1 MKKLLTLLILFSCS
15 TVFSQ
20 VITVDTSTYTVPQLV
35 NNVLIN
41 SPCITAN
48 NITWSTGTNF
58 GSSNGIGYFQN
69 TNPNFPMQSG
79 VILSTGNIL
88 NAPGPNLTMLN
99 DGSTSWPGDST
110 LESTLAASGITMNS
124 VNATVL
130 EFEFTP
136 LSPHFDFDFLFA
148 SEEYGNFQCQFSD
161 AFAFLLTN
169 MSTGVTTNLAVVPG
183 TSTPISVVTI
193 RDFLYNSGCE
203 SVNPSFFG
211 TFNGGSNAS
220 SSPINFNGQTVVLN
234 ASSTLVPGTLYKIK
248 LVIADRTDILSD
260 SAIFLSSNSFNLGQE
275 VLGADLTIAN
285 NTAVCFGTSEVIES
299 NLNPSNFTFVWKK
312 DGVTLAGETGPNL
325 TVTQPGTY
333 TLEYTNITFTCETI
347 TDSIVVEFTP
357 EYITPEPIDLFLCDT
372 GLASYNYNLA
382 QNTALVTAGLNP
394 GVTISFHA
402 SLLHANNNTNA
413 LPSIYSSAG
422 NQTIYV
428 RINKENSSCFTVKS
442 FELLLSPPPTA
453 TQPLDINLCES
464 TFGSGEA
471 TFNLNPISLS
481 VLNGQS
487 GDIYSVS
494 YYNSLA
500 DASSGSNA
508 SPNNIFITSGTTIHI
523 RVQLITDSSCFS
535 LTSVNLNVSSLP
547 VVDELEDVI
556 VCDNYVLQPITNGN
570 YFTAANGGGTAL
582 FAGDV
587 ITETQT
593 VYIYNAGT
601 LPPFCKNESSFRV
614 IIVKPEDLP
623 IESGDYCESYSLPG
637 VEFGGYFTA
646 PNGGGTELS
655 EGSAITTTQTV
666 YFYFISETD
675 PSCLIDL
682 PFSITII
689 ERQDVPILQNGF
701 DCTSFILQ
709 PLSYGNYYDA
719 PNGGGNQLAVGT
731 AITSSQTVYIFGQN
745 SVCTSES
752 SFEVVIGINF
762 PTDVTDCVGYT
773 LPNLNVG
780 NYFTEP
786 MGMGTQIPAG
796 TIINTNQTIYVYAV
810 SQSPPNCTDNYNF
823 TVSIVLPTLTAP
835 TITSGCENYVL
846 PSIPVGNYFTGSNG
860 TGTALFA
867 GDVLTTSQ
875 TIYIFV
881 SDNAGCQNEITFD
894 VTVYQ
899 RPILDNRSDIDA
911 CHSYTLTNLA
921 NGNYFTQPNGGGTQM
936 NGGDVLTTSQLIY
949 IYAIENGCPAQTSF
963 QLNIFSI
970 DAFETADVTACDS
983 YVLPA
988 LTGNNKYY
996 TQPNGPFGTGIELAA
1011 GSVINST
1018 QTIYIFIQSGER
1030 INCTDES
1037 DFVVNIVPTPVIAS
1051 IPNVNVCE
1059 SYTLPTLTVG
1069 NYFTET
1075 GGNGTMLNAG
1085 DILTTNQT
1093 LFVYAETGT
1102 TPNCFDEK
1110 SFNVSIFNVEQLP
1123 NVTSCSSYTLPTLAV
1138 GNFYNG
1144 PNGTG
1149 GMLAQGSSVATSKT
1163 IYVFAYS
1170 GYSPNC
1176 SDETSFT
1183 VTIIPEPVA
1192 YPVPIIERTI
1202 CDEDDNNNG
1211 VTDFDLTTLSAT
1223 ILASQTGAEFNI
1235 SFYENLEDATNENNA
1250 ITISDITTIYVRV
1263 NNSLAPDCF
1272 DIKPIAII
1280 VNKLPEPNA
1289 TGGIVCIDSETGT
1302 LLNPYTITTGLS
1314 TSTHTFQWFDE
1325 LGNVIGTSNN
1335 YQAILPGQ
1343 YSVIATNN
1351 ATGCPSEEVFVTVNQ
1366 SEPAVI
1372 AYSISEDFTPNQTV
1386 VVSATGTGGNYEYQL
1401 DDGAYQSSPTFNNV
1415 QPGIHTITVRDINGC
1430 GKTTT
1435 EAIVVY
1441 YPHYF
1446 TPNGDGVNEYWN
1458 IYDLRDQ
1465 EVAIIEIYDRF
1476 GKLMKQIKP
1485 SGQGWD
1491 GTYNGREV
1499 PSDDYWFVINYQKD
1513 NKNKE
1518 FKAHFSLK
1526 R

>member
-1 MKKLLTLLILFSCS
+1 MKKLLFLILLLSAS
-15 TVFSQ
+15 YGFSQ
-20 VITVDTSTYTVPQLV
+20 TITVDTNTYTVPQLV
-35 NNVLIN
+35 NNILIN

-48 NITWSTGTNF
+48 NVTWSTGTNF

-79 VILSTGNIL
+79 VILSTGNVL
-88 NAPGPNLTMLN
+88 NAPGPNLSMLS
-99 DGSTSWPGDST
+99 DGSTTWPGDSS
-110 LESTLAASGITMNS
+110 LESTLATSGITMNS

-220 SSPINFNGQTVVLN
+220 SAPINFNGQTVVLN
-234 ASSTLVPGTLYKIK
+234 ASATLVPGTLYKIK
-248 LVIADRTDILSD
+248 LVIADRTDVLSD

-285 NTAVCFGTSEVIES
+285 NTAVCFGTSEIIES
-299 NLNPSNFTFVWKK
+299 NLNPSNYSFVWKK

-325 TVTQPGTY
+325 TVLQPGTY
-333 TLEYTNITFTCETI
+333 TLEYTNISFSCETI
-347 TDSIVVEFTP
+347 SDSIVVEYSP
-357 EYITPEPIDLFLCDT
+357 EYLTPEPIDLFKCDT
-372 GLASYNYNLA
+372 SLASYNYNLA
-382 QNTALVTAGLNP
+382 QNTPIVTAGLNP
-394 GVTISFHA
+394 GVTVSYHA
-402 SLLHANNNTNA
+402 SLLDANDNTNA
-413 LPSIYSSAG
+413 IPLMYASAG

-453 TQPLDINLCES
+453 TQPSDINLCES
-464 TFGSGEA
+464 SLGSGEA
-471 TFNLNPISLS
+471 TFNLNSITST

-487 GDIYSVS
+487 NAIYSVF

-500 DASSGSNA
+500 DASSGNNA
-508 SPNNIFITSGTTIHI
+508 STDNLFTTSGTTIHI
-523 RVQLITDSSCFS
+523 RVQLTTDSSCFS
-535 LTSVNLNVSSLP
+535 LTSVNLSVSPLP

-556 VCDNYVLQPITNGN
+556 VCEDYVLQPITNGN
-570 YFTAANGGGTAL
+570 YFTATNGGGIAL

-587 ITETQT
+587 ITGTQT
-593 VYIYNAGT
+593 VYIYNVGT
-601 LPPFCKNESSFRV
+601 SAPFCKNESSFRV
-614 IIVKPEDLP
+614 IIVKPEDLQ
-623 IESGDYCESYSLPG
+623 IESGNYCESYSLPSI
-637 VEFGGYFTA
+637 EYGGYFTA
-646 PNGGGTELS
+646 PNGGGTELAA
-655 EGSAITTTQTV
+655 GSSITTTQTV
-666 YFYFISETD
+666 YFHFLSETD
-675 PSCLIDL
+675 PDCLLDL
-682 PFSITII
+682 PFDITII
-689 ERQDVPILQNGF
+689 ERQDVPILQNVF
-701 DCTSFILQ
+701 DCTSYILQ
-709 PLSYGNYYDA
+709 PLNYGSYYDA
-719 PNGGGNQLAVGT
+719 PNGAGNQLAVGT

-762 PTDVTDCVGYT
+762 PTDVTECVGYT
-773 LPNLNVG
+773 LPNLVVG

-796 TIINTNQTIYVYAV
+796 TFISTNQTIYVYAIT
-810 SQSPPNCTDNYNF
+810 QSTPNCTDNYNF
-823 TVSIVLPTLTAP
+823 TVSIVLPILTAP
-835 TITSGCENYVL
+835 ATTSDCENYIL
-846 PSIPVGNYFTGSNG
+846 PPITVGNYYTGSNG

-867 GDVLTTSQ
+867 GDVLTSSQ

-881 SDNAGCQNEITFD
+881 TDNAGCQNEITFN

-899 RPILDNRSDIDA
+899 RPVLDNRSDIDA
-911 CHSYTLTNLA
+911 CHSYTLTNLS
-921 NGNYFTQPNGGGTQM
+921 NGNYFTEPNGGGSQL

-949 IYAIENGCPAQTSF
+949 IYAIENGCSAQTSF

-970 DAFETADVTACDS
+970 DAFEIDDVITCNNT
-983 YVLPA
+983 YTLPVLPN
-988 LTGNNKYY
+988 NNKYY
-996 TQPNGPFGTGIELAA
+996 TQPNGPYGTGIEISS
-1011 GSVINST
+1011 GTVINT
-1018 QTIYIFIQSGER
+1018 NTTLYIFIQSNGR
-1030 INCTDES
+1030 I
-1037 DFVVNIVPTPVIAS
+1037 
-1051 IPNVNVCE
+1051 
-1059 SYTLPTLTVG
+1059 
-1069 NYFTET
+1069 
-1075 GGNGTMLNAG
+1075 
-1085 DILTTNQT
+1085 
-1093 LFVYAETGT
+1093 
-1102 TPNCFDEK
+1102 NCFDES
-1110 SFNVSIFNVEQLP
+1110 SFSITF
-1123 NVTSCSSYTLPTLAV
+1123 
-1138 GNFYNG
+1138 
-1144 PNGTG
+1144 
-1149 GMLAQGSSVATSKT
+1149 
-1163 IYVFAYS
+1163 
-1170 GYSPNC
+1170 
-1176 SDETSFT
+1176 
-1183 VTIIPEPVA
+1183 IPEPVA
-1192 YPVPIIERTI
+1192 YPVPIVERTI
-1202 CDEDDNNNG
+1202 CDEDGNNNG
-1211 VTDFDLTTLSAT
+1211 VTDFNLTSLSAT

-1235 SFYENLEDATNENNA
+1235 SYYESLEDATNENNA
-1250 ITISDITTIYVRV
+1250 ITISDVSTIYVRV
-1263 NNSLAPDCF
+1263 NNSLTPDCF
-1272 DIKPIAII
+1272 DIKPISII

-1289 TGGIVCIDSETGT
+1289 KDGIICIDSETGT
-1302 LLNPYTITTGLS
+1302 LLNPYLITTGLS
-1314 TSTHTFQWFDE
+1314 TSSHTFQWFDE
-1325 LGNVIGTSNN
+1325 LGNVISTSNN
-1335 YQAILPGQ
+1335 YQAILPGE

-1351 ATGCPSEEVFVTVNQ
+1351 ATGCSSEEVFVTVNQ

-1386 VVSATGTGGNYEYQL
+1386 VISATGTGGNYEYQL

-1446 TPNGDGVNEYWN
+1446 TPNGDGVHEYWN

-1465 EVAIIEIYDRF
+1465 EVSIIEIYDRY

-1518 FKAHFSLK
+1518 FRAHFSLK

>member
-1 MKKLLTLLILFSCS
+1 MKKLLLLILLLS
-15 TVFSQ
+15 TSYGFSQ
-20 VITVDTSTYTVPQLV
+20 VITVDTNTYTVPQLV

-48 NITWSTGTNF
+48 NVTWSTGTNF

-79 VILSTGNIL
+79 VILSTGNVL
-88 NAPGPNLTMLN
+88 NAPGPNLSMLN
-99 DGSTSWPGDST
+99 DGSTSWSGDSS

-203 SVNPSFFG
+203 SVNSTFFG
-211 TFNGGSNAS
+211 NFNGGSNAS
-220 SSPINFNGQTVVLN
+220 AAPINFNGQTVVLN
-234 ASSTLVPGTLYKIK
+234 ASATLIPNTLYKIK
-248 LVIADRTDILSD
+248 LVIADRTDVLSD

-299 NLNPSNFTFVWKK
+299 NLNPSDYTFVWKK
-312 DGVTLAGETGPNL
+312 DGVTLTGETEANL

-333 TLEYTNITFTCETI
+333 TLEYTNISFTCETI
-347 TDSIVVEFTP
+347 TDSIVVEYSP
-357 EYITPEPIDLFLCDT
+357 EYLTPEPIDLFKCDT
-372 GLASYNYNLA
+372 GLATYNYDLS
-382 QNTALVTAGLNP
+382 QNTPVVTSGLNP
-394 GVTISFHA
+394 GVTVSYHA
-402 SLLHANNNTNA
+402 SLLHANNNTNV
-413 LPSIYSSAG
+413 LPLTYSSAG

-464 TFGSGEA
+464 FLASGEA
-471 TFNLNPISLS
+471 TFDLNTISSS

-487 GDIYSVS
+487 NSIYSVF

-500 DASSGSNA
+500 DASSGNNA
-508 SPNNIFITSGTTIHI
+508 SSNNLFTTSGTTVHI
-523 RVQLITDSSCFS
+523 RVQLTTDSSCFS
-535 LTSVNLNVSSLP
+535 LTSVDLIVSPLP

-556 VCDNYVLQPITNGN
+556 VCDDYVLQPITNGN
-570 YFTAANGGGTAL
+570 YFTATNGGGMAL
-582 FAGDV
+582 FAGDI

-593 VYIYNAGT
+593 IYIHNTGT
-601 LPPFCKNESSFRV
+601 VAPFCENESNFRV
-614 IIVKPEDLP
+614 IIVKPEDLQ

-637 VEFGGYFTA
+637 IEYGGYFTA

-655 EGSAITTTQTV
+655 AGSLITTTQTV
-666 YFYFISETD
+666 YFYFLSETD
-675 PSCLIDL
+675 SSCFLDL
-682 PFSITII
+682 PFEITII
-689 ERQDVPILQNGF
+689 QRQDVPILPNGF

-752 SFEVVIGINF
+752 SFEVIIGINF
-762 PTDVTDCVGYT
+762 PTDVTECVGYT
-773 LPNLNVG
+773 LPNLIVG

-796 TIINTNQTIYVYAV
+796 TFINTDQTIYVYAV
-810 SQSPPNCTDNYNF
+810 TQSTPNCTDNYNF
-823 TVSIVLPTLTAP
+823 TVSIVLPVLTAP
-835 TITSGCENYVL
+835 TTTSACENYIL
-846 PSIPVGNYFTGSNG
+846 PSIPIGNYFTQTNG

-867 GDVLTTSQ
+867 GDVLTSSQ
-875 TIYIFV
+875 TVYIFIT
-881 SDNAGCQNEITFD
+881 DNAGCQNEITFN
-894 VTVYQ
+894 VTVFQ
-899 RPILDNRSDIDA
+899 RPVLDNRSDIDA
-911 CHSYTLTNLA
+911 CDSYTLTSLS
-921 NGNYFTQPNGGGTQM
+921 NGNYFTEPNGGGTQL

-949 IYAIENGCPAQTSF
+949 IYAIENDCPAQTSF

-970 DAFETADVTACDS
+970 DAFETDDVTVCDS
-983 YVLPA
+983 YILPA

-996 TQPNGPFGTGIELAA
+996 TEPNGPFGTGTELTA
-1011 GSVINST
+1011 GTAITST
-1018 QTIYIFIQSGER
+1018 QTLYIYIQSGGR

-1037 DFVVNIVPTPVIAS
+1037 SFVVNVIPTPIIAP

-1059 SYTLPTLTVG
+1059 SYTLPTLSVG

-1085 DILTTNQT
+1085 DVLTTNQT

-1110 SFNVSIFNVEQLP
+1110 SFNVTIFNVEQLP
-1123 NVTSCSSYTLPTLAV
+1123 NITTCSSYTLPTLTV

-1149 GMLAQGSSVATSKT
+1149 GMLPQGSSVTNSKT
-1163 IYVFAYS
+1163 VYIFANS
-1170 GYSPNC
+1170 GFSPNC

-1183 VTIIPEPVA
+1183 VTIIPEPIA
-1192 YPVPIIERTI
+1192 YPVTLNERTI
-1202 CDEDDNNNG
+1202 CDEDGNNNG
-1211 VTDFDLTTLSAT
+1211 VTDFNLTSLNAT
-1223 ILASQTGAEFNI
+1223 ILATQTGAEFSI
-1235 SFYENLEDATNENNA
+1235 SYYESFDDATNENNA
-1250 ITISDITTIYVRV
+1250 ITISDVATIYVRV

-1280 VNKLPEPNA
+1280 VHKLPEPNSVD
-1289 TGGIVCIDSETGT
+1289 GIVCIDSETGT
-1302 LLNPYTITTGLS
+1302 LLNPYLITTGLP

-1335 YQAILPGQ
+1335 YQAILPGE
-1343 YSVIATNN
+1343 YSVIATNTT
-1351 ATGCPSEEVFVTVNQ
+1351 TGCSSEEVFVTVSQ

-1372 AYSISEDFTPNQTV
+1372 AYSISEDFSPNQTV

-1401 DDGAYQSSPTFNNV
+1401 DDNAYQSSPIFNNV
-1415 QPGIHTITVRDINGC
+1415 SPGIHTISVRDINGC

-1446 TPNGDGVNEYWN
+1446 TPNGDGVHEYWN

-1465 EVAIIEIYDRF
+1465 EVSIIEIYDRF

-1491 GTYNGREV
+1491 GTYNGKQV
-1499 PSDDYWFVINYQKD
+1499 PADDYWFVINYQKD
-1513 NKNKE
+1513 TKNKE
-1518 FKAHFSLK
+1518 FRAHFSLK